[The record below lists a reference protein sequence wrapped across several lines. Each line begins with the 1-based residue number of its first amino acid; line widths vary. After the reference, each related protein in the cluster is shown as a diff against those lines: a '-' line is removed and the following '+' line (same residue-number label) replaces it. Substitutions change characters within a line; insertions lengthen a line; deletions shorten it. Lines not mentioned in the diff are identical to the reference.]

1 MSNQASYTRG
11 ICLVDGCNN
20 VQEKW
25 DKIRSGDRKQ
35 TYRLICTTHRR
46 LPAKFK
52 RERCENIS
60 CKWSGKFES
69 YILEVDHIDGD
80 KTNVLESNFQT
91 LCANCHA
98 IKSFQKGDMI
108 AKVSQETAK
117 KRLDSESGRK
127 NCANEN
133 CSNLRNLN
141 RTNASTNVRYYHSLC
156 SNCIKLRRFGYSKK
170 NYCESTSCQWSGE
183 FGSYILEVDHIDGN
197 RKNNVATN
205 FQTICGICHLIK
217 TNQERNR
224 K

>member
-1 MSNQASYTRG
+1 MSNHASYTRG

-60 CKWSGKFES
+60 CKWSG
-69 YILEVDHIDGD
+69 
-80 KTNVLESNFQT
+80 
-91 LCANCHA
+91 
-98 IKSFQKGDMI
+98 
-108 AKVSQETAK
+108 
-117 KRLDSESGRK
+117 
-127 NCANEN
+127 
-133 CSNLRNLN
+133 
-141 RTNASTNVRYYHSLC
+141 
-156 SNCIKLRRFGYSKK
+156 
-170 NYCESTSCQWSGE
+170 E